1 VGDETCPDLSKERY
15 AMTSHST
22 VVPLCQPEE
31 REDPLTAVLRSGAR
45 RLLAQAVEA
54 EAEAFLATMQ
64 AMRLPDGRER
74 LVRHGLGP
82 ERLMQTGIGPVAVR
96 RVKLRDRGA
105 ASEGERIRFV
115 STILPRWARRT
126 PSLDA
131 LLPIL
136 YLRGVSMGDFQ
147 EALGALLGRDAPNLS
162 PAVIA
167 RLRDAWQADYVRW
180 QRRDLSARHYVYLWA
195 DGVYLQARMEPQAEC
210 MLVLIGATSEG
221 KKELVGFQVG
231 LRESAQSW
239 RELLVDL
246 KARGLA
252 IAPELATGDGALGFW
267 TALEEVFPTTRHQ
280 RCWVHKRANVLDKLP
295 KSVQPAAKQGL
306 REIWQAPDRATA
318 ETAIAT
324 FAEKYGAKYEKAVTC
339 LTKDRDALLTF
350 YDFPAEHWD
359 HLRTANPI
367 ESVFATVR
375 HRTVRTKGAL
385 SQDTAR
391 LMVFKLVM
399 AAAKTWRRLKGENQL
414 PKVIQGVTFNNGVEV
429 TNTLAQTAA

>member
-1 VGDETCPDLSKERY
+1 
-15 AMTSHST
+15 MTSDST
-22 VVPLCQPEE
+22 VVPLCQPEAT
-31 REDPLTAVLRSGAR
+31 EDPLTAILRSGAR

-54 EAEAFLATMQ
+54 EAEAFLATMK

-74 LVRHGLGP
+74 VVRHGLGP
-82 ERLMQTGIGPVAVR
+82 ERLVQTGIGPVPVR

-105 ASEGERIRFV
+105 GPEGERIRF
-115 STILPRWARRT
+115 SSALLPRWARRT

-167 RLRDAWQADYVRW
+167 RLRDAWQADYARW
-180 QRRDLSARHYVYLWA
+180 QRRDLAARHYVYLWA

-210 MLVLIGATSEG
+210 MLVLIGATPEG

-267 TALEEVFPTTRHQ
+267 KALEEVFPTTRHQ
-280 RCWVHKRANVLDKLP
+280 RCWVHKSANVLDKLP
-295 KSVQPAAKQGL
+295 KSVQPAAKQDL
-306 REIWQAPDRATA
+306 REIWQAPDRTTA
-318 ETAIAT
+318 ETTIAT
-324 FAEKYGAKYEKAVTC
+324 FAEKYGAKYEKAVIC

-359 HLRTANPI
+359 HLRTSNPI

-414 PKVIQGVTFNNGVEV
+414 PKLIQGVTFKNGVEV
-429 TNTLAQTAA
+429 INTPAKSAA